1 MHYKLNAA
9 VCAWTSMVRQN
20 TLSPP
25 THLLTISYSSV
36 AFQND
41 MPQTVGYHIIM
52 HVNYDKQTAGTIFD
66 EQNDGETAL

>member
-1 MHYKLNAA
+1 MDQYGEAKHVK
-9 VCAWTSMVRQN
+9 
-20 TLSPP
+20 P

-41 MPQTVGYHIIM
+41 MPQTVGYHSIM
-52 HVNYDKQTAGTIFD
+52 HVNYDKQTTGAVFD